1 MSDAYIFDAV
11 HTPRG
16 RRGGSLAEVH
26 PVDLFTVPLLAILER
41 NHVPADQVDDV
52 TLLVVRAFPDGGDRP
67 KESGPSR

>member
-26 PVDLFTVPLLAILER
+26 PVDLFTVPLAE
-41 NHVPADQVDDV
+41 
-52 TLLVVRAFPDGGDRP
+52 VRRTWEGVLPGLFG
-67 KESGPSR
+67 